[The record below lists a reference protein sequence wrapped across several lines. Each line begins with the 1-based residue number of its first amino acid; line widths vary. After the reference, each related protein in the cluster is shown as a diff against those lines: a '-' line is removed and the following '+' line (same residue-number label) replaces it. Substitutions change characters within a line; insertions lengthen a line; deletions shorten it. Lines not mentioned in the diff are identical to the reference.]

1 MRSRSLSSSFVG
13 SVCPMGPI
21 GLLGLLGLIGSIG
34 LLGPRPAPAAEP
46 FSKAAGGQ
54 PELVQ
59 QGPERAWCPIC
70 GMKLRLF
77 YKTSH
82 ALRTTDG
89 RQRQYCS
96 LRCLVKDLER
106 LGAAGASAIRVVDAA
121 AGELIDA
128 RSAHYVLGSDVPGT
142 MSRRSKLAFADRAAA
157 TAFAATRGGRVV
169 SFDRALAAARAD
181 LTADDRRLRTKQR
194 LELWPAGE
202 RIFRARCRA
211 DALSPAAFDSI
222 HRLKAA
228 LVREGVCR
236 GLGEP
241 ELQRVAHYLW
251 HRRTSATG
259 GQERPAGIAVPERA
273 RCPVC
278 GMFVKP
284 YPRWAARVELAGG
297 GRLYFDGAKDMFKFL
312 LQPGRWGHEGAEV
325 GSVQVTGYYDLR
337 PLDGRSA
344 RYVIGSDVLGPMGH
358 ELVPLPNAE
367 RAATFMRDHGG
378 RRSLTF
384 DQVDLELLEQL
395 DRMR

>member
-1 MRSRSLSSSFVG
+1 MRSRLLWASCVG
-13 SVCPMGPI
+13 SVC
-21 GLLGLLGLIGSIG
+21 LIW
-34 LLGPRPAPAAEP
+34 LLGPRPLPAGEP
-46 FSKAAGGQ
+46 FSKAATGE

-59 QGPERAWCPIC
+59 QGPERAWCPVC

-82 ALRTTDG
+82 ALRTAAG

-96 LRCLVKDLER
+96 LRCLAKDLER
-106 LGAAGASAIRVVDAA
+106 LGETGANAIRAVDAA
-121 AGELIDA
+121 GGELIDA

-157 TAFAATRGGRVV
+157 AAFAANCGGRVV

-181 LTADDRRLRTKQR
+181 LAADDRRLRTKQK

-211 DALSPAAFDSI
+211 DALSPTSFDSI

-251 HRRTSATG
+251 HRRTKAAG
-259 GQERPAGIAVPERA
+259 GKERPAGIAVPERV

-284 YPRWAARVELAGG
+284 YPRWVARVKLAGG
-297 GRLYFDGAKDMFKFL
+297 GQLYFDGAKDMFKFL
-312 LQPGRWGHEGAEV
+312 LQPGRWGHPGAEAEM
-325 GSVQVTGYYDLR
+325 VQVTGYYDLR

-358 ELVPLPNAE
+358 ELVPLPDAE

-384 DQVDLELLEQL
+384 DQVDLELLDQL
-395 DRMR
+395 DRGR

>member
-1 MRSRSLSSSFVG
+1 MRSRLLSSSLA
-13 SVCPMGPI
+13 
-21 GLLGLLGLIGSIG
+21 GLLWLLWSW
-34 LLGPRPAPAAEP
+34 PVPAAEP
-46 FSKAAGGQ
+46 FSKAAAGE
-54 PELVQ
+54 PELIQ
-59 QGPERAWCPIC
+59 QGPERDWCPVC

-82 ALRTTDG
+82 ALRTADG

-96 LRCLVKDLER
+96 LRCLVKDLDR
-106 LGAAGASAIRVVDAA
+106 LGETGGNAIRVVDAA
-121 AGELIDA
+121 AGKLIDA
-128 RSAHYVLGSDVPGT
+128 RSAHYVLGSEVPGT

-157 TAFAATRGGRVV
+157 AAFAAAHGGRLV
-169 SFDRALAAARAD
+169 SFDQALAAARTD
-181 LTADDRRLRTKQR
+181 LAADDRRLRTKQR

-228 LVREGVCR
+228 LLREGVCR
-236 GLGEP
+236 GLDEP
-241 ELQRVAHYLW
+241 ALQRVAHYLW
-251 HRRTSATG
+251 HRRASTG
-259 GQERPAGIAVPERA
+259 GEKTRPAGIAVPERA

-284 YPRWAARVELAGG
+284 YPRWVARVRLAGG
-297 GRLYFDGAKDMFKFL
+297 EQLYFDGAKDMFKFL
-312 LQPGRWGHEGAEV
+312 LQPKRWGHPGAEV
-325 GSVQVTGYYDLR
+325 EAIQVTGYYDLR

-358 ELVPLPNAE
+358 ELVPLPDAE

-378 RRSLTF
+378 RRNLTF
-384 DQVDLELLEQL
+384 DQIDLDLLEQL
-395 DRMR
+395 DRGR